1 MDWELHPESPV
12 QLTKNQRK
20 EKTIMNKKRILSAL
34 LAVCMVFSMVLCI
47 RTSVCAKTADGIK
60 IVFDGKKSITLNSG
74 SEPKTL
80 KEVEKKW
87 GEKTRLAADDEE
99 YAGYA
104 YVWEKGK
111 SKITIRQPSKE
122 PELNVEDY
130 LGYTSIEISDKNAS
144 VAGVK
149 VGMKSATALKKLR
162 KAYGKKNVTQLK
174 DGKTYTE
181 ISLKT
186 RDYMPVS
193 YIIKNGKISG
203 IYWMRS

>member
-1 MDWELHPESPV
+1 MGLMDWELHPESPV

-130 LGYTSIEISDKNAS
+130 LGYTSIEISEKCFCSRRESWNEKCHS
-144 VAGVK
+144 FEK
-149 VGMKSATALKKLR
+149 TAESIWQKKCYPVERR
-162 KAYGKKNVTQLK
+162 KDLY
-174 DGKTYTE
+174 
-181 ISLKT
+181 
-186 RDYMPVS
+186 
-193 YIIKNGKISG
+193 
-203 IYWMRS
+203 